1 VILTNNMKK
10 KNNYVFEALDKLRG
24 VFNPEFDYPRAFN
37 NNGSFINLIFILIYV
52 VKNNLVKSLSK
63 EFITTIDKSEEH
75 YNDKL
80 KNDNLDSLK
89 NLNEYKAILSLF
101 SEIEDQIHEKY
112 PYKEQS
118 IQDFYINV
126 IIRELKY
133 FSEGFINPAGIRVL
147 YFLDFINR
155 NRKNIDF
162 RLLTEKILEFRFS
175 NKYSSEFLTDTQIAS
190 VSPHLFDIEKLK
202 KKKEKIVIYNPFSG
216 LGSFGIAFIDI
227 LGLDNVKIINEEIN
241 SSTFNLSILRYLV
254 LYDNIDNVSF
264 INRNSLVN
272 DFIPSDKMVGGYN
285 PTTSGN
291 ITFGKVYD
299 IDVLISD
306 PSIGHKKSKSISMLF
321 GKLIKKSKF
330 SMICQYGSVLTKFN
344 DDIPFENLNKVVQ
357 FESSASKGITS
368 AHTFCFMFEKQKVN
382 RDINMIFVDRD
393 NLVTNKDLINKLH
406 LYERK
411 PELIISSSHEEFFK
425 SFVGIKMM
433 MPLDI
438 QLIWYQKNIRNK
450 YKYKRIE
457 DISLPI
463 DAKEIGFATK
473 MGIYDANDIVDK
485 KIEKLMQLP
494 YANPASLFKNKL
506 DFFTKKPNFS
516 APVTS
521 DGVTVENALRQF
533 KVIKCSCILMHRR
546 GLGFSYFDINE
557 NPEGLVLNPAIAP
570 IKLKNEFY
578 LKYVITSMFLESFK
592 DQIDILKDRNLIK
605 ETQINRLIL
614 EIDENKMDQW
624 KIFNERRDEA
634 IDNFLDYRAEITDIP
649 KVPENIDSYDIVDD
663 IEVIENI
670 DIDDIDP
677 DDLKK
682 NFNSRTIKELKN
694 QLLYYRKK
702 RNLEKEKLIFQKKE
716 KEERLAKKFKQE
728 KEKYIK
734 KLKENIGVYTH
745 QLGNM
750 IFKVSS
756 DAEELGS
763 LISKLKNDQNEYV
776 IDIQKINNRL
786 ANNIDKID
794 EYIEKEEKSINE
806 IFNYDKKYLEKIE
819 YEEFSDIVKKCSEGQ
834 SVQIDNK
841 LSLYSYMSSGALP
854 FDDFL
859 IISNHDYINDIFD
872 NLIKN
877 SIQHSKSKN
886 IVIDSEIIMLKK
898 EDFWKLIQ
906 KQSEKDYNNLID
918 KYSDLPYLKVEFKF
932 DGNSI
937 DKNITYKEYSE
948 YGIKKGK
955 EANKGIGG
963 SIISGGIIN
972 SGGFFYYTNQNEMNV
987 FNLYFPIEYTNAV
1000 DNDIKNDNIYELSE
1014 ILWMIK

>member
-1 VILTNNMKK
+1 MKN
-10 KNNYVFEALDKLRG
+10 KNEYVWKAVDKLRG
-24 VFNPEFDYPRAFN
+24 IFSDEFSYPRKFDEK
-37 NNGSFINLIFILIYV
+37 GSFINLIFILIYA
-52 VKNNLVKSLSK
+52 VKNNLVKPLNKDFLSTVILYGHDQEK
-63 EFITTIDKSEEH
+63 SKNKNIFTSNELEKALNSDQKILQFIID
-75 YNDKL
+75 
-80 KNDNLDSLK
+80 
-89 NLNEYKAILSLF
+89 
-101 SEIEDQIHEKY
+101 IEDQIRKKC
-112 PYKEQS
+112 PYKQQS
-118 IQDFYINV
+118 IQEFYLKV
-126 IIRELKY
+126 ILQELKY
-133 FSEGFINPAGIRVL
+133 FSEGSFTPPKVQIFH
-147 YFLDFINR
+147 FLDFINK
-155 NRKNIDF
+155 NKKNIDF
-162 RLLTEKILEFRFS
+162 KLLTDKILAYRFS
-175 NKYSSEFLTDTQIAS
+175 SKYSAEFLSDTQIS
-190 VSPHLFDIEKLK
+190 SNSPHLFDIEKLK
-202 KKKEKIVIYNPFSG
+202 KKKEKIIIYNPFSG
-216 LGSFGIAFIDI
+216 LGSFGVAFIDVFGI
-227 LGLDNVKIINEEIN
+227 DNVKIINEEIN
-241 SSTFNLSILRYLV
+241 TSTFHLSVLRYLV
-254 LYDNIDNVSF
+254 LYDNIKDISF
-264 INRNSLVN
+264 INRDSLK
-272 DFIPSDKMVGGYN
+272 DDSIPTSQIVGEFD
-285 PTTSGN
+285 PTDYPSGQIN
-291 ITFGKVYD
+291 D
-299 IDVLISD
+299 IDVVVSA
-306 PSIGHKKSKSISMLF
+306 PPTFGFGQKKYSKPIASVI
-321 GKLIKKSKF
+321 GKLIKRSKF
-330 SMICQYGSVLTKFN
+330 SMICQYGSALTKFS

-382 RDINMIFVDRD
+382 RDINMIFIDRD
-393 NLVTNKDLINKLH
+393 HLVTNKDLINKLH

-438 QLIWYQKNIRNK
+438 QLIWYQKNIRNN

-463 DAKEIGFATK
+463 DDKEMGFATK
-473 MGIYDANDIVDK
+473 MGIYKANDNVDK
-485 KIEKLMQLP
+485 KIKKLMKLP

-506 DFFTKKPNFS
+506 DFFTKKPDFS

-521 DGVTVENALRQF
+521 DGISVENVLQQF

-557 NPEGLVLNPAIAP
+557 NPEGLVLSPAIAP

-578 LKYVITSMFLESFK
+578 LKYVITSMFLDSFK

-614 EIDENKMDQW
+614 EIDENKTDQL

-634 IDNFLDYRAEITDIP
+634 IDNFLNYKAEITDIP
-649 KVPENIDSYDIVDD
+649 KVPENIDSYDILDE

-670 DIDDIDP
+670 DIDDIDS

-682 NFNSRTIKELKN
+682 NYNPSTIKDLKN

-702 RNLEKEKLIFQKKE
+702 REREKEELIVQEKE
-716 KEERLAKKFKQE
+716 KEERLSKKFKQE

-756 DAEELGS
+756 DVEELGS

-786 ANNIDKID
+786 VNNIDKID

-886 IVIDSEIIMLKK
+886 IVIDSEIIILKK

-987 FNLYFPIEYTNAV
+987 FNLYFPIEYINAV